1 MALTSL
7 DVKLIY
13 NATANSTTAAH
24 DVFAGGDQIN
34 TILSD
39 NKWAFPDLQEIGAI
53 NIAGAGGSYDQIEVT
68 TLADKKH
75 RYVNGL
81 IADTGSNNNQIACKF
96 LYSPVLFKAFKDVLD
111 AEMRGTKKNSCE
123 YIVAIPGGGHF
134 VLNASIASV
143 QMESVAVN
151 GALTFTVTLAVN
163 DIEMNAAE
171 FVVEGSV

>member
-24 DVFAGGDQIN
+24 DVFAGGDEIN
-34 TILSD
+34 TILNN

-111 AEMRGTKKNSCE
+111 AEMKGTKKNSCE